1 MKYKVDVTCLE
12 LIEDI
17 DQIEGL
23 VSVIMPAYNSGLF
36 ISKAID
42 SVINQTYIDWELLIV
57 DDCSTDNTA
66 EIVSDYLIKDK
77 RIKYFKNLSNSG
89 AAASRN
95 KAVKE
100 AKGQYLAFLDSD
112 DIWKSKSL
120 RSR

>member
-1 MKYKVDVTCLE
+1 ME

-77 RIKYFKNLSNSG
+77 RIKYF
-89 AAASRN
+89 
-95 KAVKE
+95 
-100 AKGQYLAFLDSD
+100 
-112 DIWKSKSL
+112 
-120 RSR
+120 